1 MSSTPPVPSEA
12 VSVTNTDEVYQP
24 FSPTVPETEA
34 VVIGAIVL
42 IWIVIVCVGSPIP
55 AASVAKYS
63 KAYCPFV
70 RTKASVYASQGPLSV
85 RYEICAT
92 PLVASDALRETVTLD
107 RYHPLSPS
115 DPSRR
120 AELTGGVVSTRTVT
134 DRSTSMFPARSVA
147 RKSRTCRPS
156 ARVTAWEY
164 VAHGPPSIR

>member
-12 VSVTNTDEVYQP
+12 VSVTDTDEVYQP
-24 FSPTVPETEA
+24 FAPTVPETEA

-63 KAYCPFV
+63 KAYSPLV
-70 RTKASVYASQGPLSV
+70 RTKAPVYASQGPLSV

-92 PLVASDALRETVTLD
+92 PLVASEALRETVTLD
-107 RYHPLSPS
+107 RYHPLSPR

-120 AELTGGVVSTRTVT
+120 EEASSSEVSTREV
-134 DRSTSMFPARSVA
+134 
-147 RKSRTCRPS
+147 KN
-156 ARVTAWEY
+156 
-164 VAHGPPSIR
+164 